1 MRIIVSAAM
10 LVFASAPAFGQTFV
24 YAPAEPVMIAP
35 PAAQPFTLHAA
46 VPVAA
51 PVALLS
57 PAPAVVPVESDKR
70 VLRYSYSENKVF
82 DLVGHMG
89 YATTLAFGEKIVAAS
104 VGDPLAWETTPLGN
118 RNLLTIKPLEA
129 KSTTSLTVVGE
140 SGRIYI
146 FRLVAREGYVP
157 DDQITY
163 RVNFRYPDREAKRLA
178 ALEEQYPKG
187 DPRDPG
193 NRIDPDDLNFDYAYR
208 GDGELRPT
216 RAFDDGEKTYFQWP
230 KNRRSPAIFTVDGEG
245 REAVVNYTM
254 RGDYFVVHGIAR
266 QFTFRDGSDVTCI
279 YNTDYPEAEGY
290 DQGSPPLVSDA
301 ATS

>member
-1 MRIIVSAAM
+1 MRIFVSAAA
-10 LVFASAPAFGQTFV
+10 LALLSAPAFGQTLV
-24 YAPAEPVMIAP
+24 YAPEPVMVAV
-35 PAAQPFTLHAA
+35 PAAQPFTLQPA
-46 VPVAA
+46 AA
-51 PVALLS
+51 PVALYA
-57 PAPAVVPVESDKR
+57 PAPAAPVESDKR
-70 VLRYSYSENKVF
+70 VVRYSYSENKVF

-118 RNLLTIKPLEA
+118 RHLLTIKPLEA

-146 FRLVAREGYVP
+146 FRLTAREGYVA

-178 ALEEQYPKG
+178 ALEDQYPKG
-187 DPRDPG
+187 DPRDPD

-208 GDGELRPT
+208 GGGELRPT

-245 REAVVNYTM
+245 REAVVNYTV

-279 YNTDYPEAEGY
+279 YNTDFPEAEGY

-301 ATS
+301 AIS